1 MAHRIA
7 SSMKSPT
14 EGVKSKGKTHQARVI
29 PQATRMKP
37 QPSPLREMNQER
49 QGILRTLFHRE
60 RAAFIS
66 RQLRIRPHEYVT
78 LRHADVGVSS
88 NRSPNSVV
96 TIKAWN
102 KSDAVNA
109 VCELLDIAY
118 NDVPKQQL
126 RILLENDRMA
136 RLIGQAGKVIQPI
149 REAHPDAEIQFYT
162 RYAPFSRVS
171 QKNNKFL

>member
-7 SSMKSPT
+7 SSTTSPT
-14 EGVKSKGKTHQARVI
+14 ESARSKGRVHQARVR
-29 PQATRMKP
+29 PQATRMRP
-37 QPSPLREMNQER
+37 QSSSPIEMNQEK

-60 RAAFIS
+60 RAATIS
-66 RQLRIRPHEYVT
+66 RQLRIRPHAYAT
-78 LRHADVGVSS
+78 LNHAEVGVIS

-102 KSDAVNA
+102 KLDAVNA

-118 NDVPKQQL
+118 NDAPEQQL

-136 RLIGQAGKVIQPI
+136 RLIGQAGKVI
-149 REAHPDAEIQFYT
+149 
-162 RYAPFSRVS
+162 
-171 QKNNKFL
+171 